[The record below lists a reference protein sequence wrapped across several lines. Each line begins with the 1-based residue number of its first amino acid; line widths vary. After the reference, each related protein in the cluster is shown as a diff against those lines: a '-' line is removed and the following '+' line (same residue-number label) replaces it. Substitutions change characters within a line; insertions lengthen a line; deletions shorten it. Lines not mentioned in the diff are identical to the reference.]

1 MARKTFK
8 IGDVVTFSTTA
19 RPVRYQGRKAVVVET
34 ETVGTR
40 TRYALDFGSRK
51 ATLVLRRRTS
61 AWRSSRTG
69 ESRSN
74 LCS

>member
-19 RPVRYQGRKAVVVET
+19 RPVRYQGL
-34 ETVGTR
+34 GTR

-51 ATLVLRRRTS
+51 ATPLAGV
-61 AWRSSRTG
+61 AP
-69 ESRSN
+69 SN
-74 LCS
+74 IRLAEF

>member
-34 ETVGTR
+34 EKVGTR

-51 ATLVLRRRTS
+51 ATPLAGV
-61 AWRSSRTG
+61 AP
-69 ESRSN
+69 SN
-74 LCS
+74 IRLAEF